1 MFLNYERAQ
10 RIKERYPWGTRIR
23 LLNMNDPYTFISP
36 GTEGTVG
43 FVDDTGTLHCTFD
56 DGQTLGVIPGRII
69 FLLFHSLRKL
79 KN

>member
-1 MFLNYERAQ
+1 
-10 RIKERYPWGTRIR
+10 
-23 LLNMNDPYTFISP
+23 MNDPYTFISP

-56 DGQTLGVIPGRII
+56 GGQTLGVIPGRII